1 MLYAVPVEQE
11 KQADKNIEIPT
22 YETPKKKEK
31 PVNEEPQVVE
41 ACGFFIPLYQTRA
54 QVEEFTDITSI
65 FADEEVPG
73 ECDC

>member
-1 MLYAVPVEQE
+1 M
-11 KQADKNIEIPT
+11 
-22 YETPKKKEK
+22 PKKKEK

-54 QVEEFTDITSI
+54 QVEEFTDII

-73 ECDC
+73 ECEC